1 MLMNE
6 YMESWEKYVADNYK
20 PEEMTRYKLE
30 ELYKIADI
38 MKDMAEY
45 RHIKEEMGM

>member
-1 MLMNE
+1 MEE
-6 YMESWEKYVADNYK
+6 YIASWEKYVADNYK
-20 PEEMTRYKLE
+20 PEEMNRCKLE

-45 RHIKEEMGM
+45 WHHKEEMGM